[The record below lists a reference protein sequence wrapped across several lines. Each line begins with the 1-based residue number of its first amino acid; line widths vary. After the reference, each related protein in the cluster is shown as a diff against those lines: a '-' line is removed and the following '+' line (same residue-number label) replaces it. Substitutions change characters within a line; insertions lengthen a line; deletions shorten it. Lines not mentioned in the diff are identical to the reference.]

1 MATNGVADT
10 SARAEISGVMVLD
23 AIATT
28 PGKPKTLYITGAF
41 YTPPGPI
48 LGVFKYFNKYD
59 YDFLPKSR
67 WFVNTTVGSYCISSV
82 SATERNLRL
91 LCLTRQLF
99 LMQGSKSIPKMRWIS
114 WEIYSM

>member
-1 MATNGVADT
+1 MTTNSIADT
-10 SARAEISGVMVLD
+10 SAWAEISGVMVLD

-48 LGVFKYFNKYD
+48 LGVFKYFNKYN

-67 WFVNTTVGSYCISSV
+67 WFVNMTVGSYCIFSI

-91 LCLTRQLF
+91 LCLTWQLF
-99 LMQGSKSIPKMRWIS
+99 LMRGSKLILKMRWIS